1 MQFSPGGSDRFAIT
15 VATGIQH
22 RLSQNEFTYS
32 QRDLSEV
39 RVVPNSQEMFMQFE
53 MAPEVQQSAQP
64 PKTNFFTTVGLKI
77 KFGSPKAMSAPGQD
91 YNATRSNKP
100 GSVADGVGHRDEDTD
115 ADGLDDGTE
124 LVNDGTGSGD
134 CDDSDSDRCIKP
146 GERSSN
152 DADSDADGV
161 DDAIET
167 AKDHRSTKALKKGD
181 RLSTEISDGDADSDG
196 DGIDDAIETAQDYNA
211 SRSNK
216 PRSEISDDIWD
227 DCDDDGSCPHP
238 DELLHKAKELE
249 LTSAGNDIQNIKEVL
264 DRCGEEVCEQVRL
277 NADKRHEGV
286 RRAMENPSAIDSEIE
301 KIRSIVREDV
311 ESLGKCE
318 TDVCREVLAME
329 EQLLMKM
336 NRLSDIA
343 MVEPA
348 QDYNATRSNKPT
360 SRADD
365 IGDGDAD
372 SDDDGIVDA
381 IETTQNYNATRSNK
395 PTSRADLDSDP
406 DSDDDGVAKAISM
419 ARLIHPPNVIIAAGA
434 VVMVGNPAFQANSS
448 QGEMPMDEGQA
459 NDGDSDNND
468 NEDPLPSQRY
478 DIQPGSYCVELST
491 MKISTNSQKA
501 MRGSSDG
508 NKAAS
513 ATDYNSSRSN
523 KAPSI
528 ADIGG
533 DLDGDG
539 FPDFMEDASLS
550 VTKRKR
556 PGRAKY
562 GDITLKKSMDNG
574 GDLDGDGLGDAA
586 GLHFDLEI
594 EELQSEAS
602 RLISA
607 INSQEPSARADTN
620 SNAEP
625 GMQLAPSQT
634 KVIVLGV
641 NDDGDIFPLDESRL
655 REIEL
660 SQDLD
665 SDDDGLMDAIESATY
680 SISKRSARTG
690 PSTKSTGQENPLAKE
705 SEWQETPE
713 LEVSAPDNV
722 YKWTYRLNALSGG
735 EDLPGNGTLN
745 VVFTD
750 GVWHFDLQV
759 DPVDPLDLDDDDD
772 ALPGLLQNSSFSISK
787 RSARTGRN

>member
-1 MQFSPGGSDRFAIT
+1 
-15 VATGIQH
+15 
-22 RLSQNEFTYS
+22 
-32 QRDLSEV
+32 
-39 RVVPNSQEMFMQFE
+39 
-53 MAPEVQQSAQP
+53 
-64 PKTNFFTTVGLKI
+64 
-77 KFGSPKAMSAPGQD
+77 
-91 YNATRSNKP
+91 
-100 GSVADGVGHRDEDTD
+100 
-115 ADGLDDGTE
+115 
-124 LVNDGTGSGD
+124 
-134 CDDSDSDRCIKP
+134 
-146 GERSSN
+146 
-152 DADSDADGV
+152 
-161 DDAIET
+161 
-167 AKDHRSTKALKKGD
+167 
-181 RLSTEISDGDADSDG
+181 
-196 DGIDDAIETAQDYNA
+196 
-211 SRSNK
+211 
-216 PRSEISDDIWD
+216 
-227 DCDDDGSCPHP
+227 
-238 DELLHKAKELE
+238 
-249 LTSAGNDIQNIKEVL
+249 
-264 DRCGEEVCEQVRL
+264 
-277 NADKRHEGV
+277 
-286 RRAMENPSAIDSEIE
+286 
-301 KIRSIVREDV
+301 
-311 ESLGKCE
+311 
-318 TDVCREVLAME
+318 VCREVLAME

-343 MVEPA
+343 KVAPV
-348 QDYNATRSNKPT
+348 QDYNSARSNKP
-360 SRADD
+360 SSIADD